1 MKEGINIIQI
11 TKQEVDYLLSK
22 GLTFGTNTEGDIH
35 RTFSRYK
42 KYFLTESSYNLNLLK
57 DFREKNII
65 TKTY

>member
-1 MKEGINIIQI
+1 M
-11 TKQEVDYLLSK
+11 DYLLSR